1 MTPTAPS
8 TPGVLT
14 ADRPNNGQIPA
25 TGQFVPEPI
34 ARQRAGVAATCPRQ
48 VRHDPA
54 ACADHPQ
61 GVMAAHGI
69 TDLLDRGRR
78 LAGPHL
84 AVADAGWKDINL
96 ESLPEVDSVDVS
108 PRSPS

>member
-34 ARQRAGVAATCPRQ
+34 ALQRAGVAATCPRQ

-69 TDLLDRGRR
+69 TNLVDRDRR
-78 LAGPHL
+78 LAGPRL
-84 AVADAGWKDINL
+84 AVADAVRKHL
-96 ESLPEVDSVDVS
+96 HMESLPEVDQVDVS
-108 PRSPS
+108 PQSRS